1 MGITYEEILEWQDT
15 AEKFVKAYTDNTW
28 NVSYDNE
35 NDLIYSET
43 SVHAYSS
50 LIGAEENKRAQY
62 TYKISV
68 DLGSRS
74 SDITFTDIIENEPGT
89 VWNGTLNS
97 IDFTEVL
104 VKLFGLTLRYG
115 IDFKVNT
122 FVHEMGGEIT
132 VAFKY
137 RGKEVAKPFDVDMLC
152 NMEKDYVLNWLEET
166 LQKID
171 VEMQEKTNE

>member
-1 MGITYEEILEWQDT
+1 MRKTM
-15 AEKFVKAYTDNTW
+15 
-28 NVSYDNE
+28 
-35 NDLIYSET
+35 
-43 SVHAYSS
+43 S
-50 LIGAEENKRAQY
+50 LIDFG
-62 TYKISV
+62 
-68 DLGSRS
+68 
-74 SDITFTDIIENEPGT
+74 IENGFIEKGKDYIVVFPKR
-89 VWNGTLNS
+89 VINAEMLNAIFKEADDDYIIPERIMYSHPVMLKKKNS

-137 RGKEVAKPFDVDMLC
+137 RGKEVAKHFDVDMLC

-171 VEMQEKTNE
+171 AEMQEKTNE